1 MSHHLQRLAF
11 LSTHSS
17 PLAMPGTTKAGGM
30 NVYIDALTR
39 RLGRSGRRVDIFT
52 RRDDPALPTVV
63 PLDRNVRVV
72 NISAGPPAPL
82 PPLDVYAVE
91 AEFRAGVQ
99 AFVAQDAEPAGH
111 GAPYDLIHSHYWVSA
126 ITGMALADDWRRPH
140 VAMFHTL
147 GEVKNRARRAEREPA
162 LRIDAERGI
171 VARADRVICAT
182 PHEKSFLVQIY
193 GAHADCV
200 SVVPGGVDVDRFR
213 PADPPHDRAQARR
226 ALGLPAEPTALFV
239 GRLERLK
246 GVDIL
251 VRAAALADVEP
262 PLHLVIVGGDAA
274 DAPERA
280 RLRALAESR
289 RASATASTS
298 STPSIATRWRSTTAP
313 PTSASCP
320 RTTRASASSRSRRW
334 PAARPSSPPASA
346 ACSTPSATARPGTSS
361 RGAAPSPS
369 PSGWKRCS
377 PTTTCAPASPP
388 PPPPRCA
395 SSTGTSSPARSS
407 MCTRTCSSAT
417 RPAPPRATPPDS
429 APAPPMTAIDCQR

>member
-52 RRDDPALPTVV
+52 RRDDPALPAVV

-82 PPLDVYAVE
+82 RPLDVYAVE

-99 AFVAQDAEPAGH
+99 AFVEQDAEPAGH
-111 GAPYDLIHSHYWVSA
+111 GAPYDLIHSHYWISA

-182 PHEKSFLVQIY
+182 PHEQIFLVQIY
-193 GAHADCV
+193 GAHPDCV
-200 SVVPGGVDVDRFR
+200 SVVPGGVDIERFR
-213 PADPPHDRAQARR
+213 PADPPHDRAAARR
-226 ALGLPAEPTALFV
+226 ALNLPAEPTALFV

-280 RLRALAESR
+280 RLRALAVAQGIGERIHFLDAVDRDTLAQYYRAADVCVVPSYYESFGLV
-289 RASATASTS
+289 AVEALACG
-298 STPSIATRWRSTTAP
+298 TPVIATRVGGLQYTVRDGQTGHLISWR
-313 PTSASCP
+313 CP
-320 RTTRASASSRSRRW
+320 EPFAERLEALLANDDLRARF
-334 PAARPSSPPASA
+334 AAA
-346 ACSTPSATARPGTSS
+346 
-361 RGAAPSPS
+361 
-369 PSGWKRCS
+369 
-377 PTTTCAPASPP
+377 APASV
-388 PPPPRCA
+388 RQFDWDVVAGQIVDVYEDLLERHATGAA
-395 SSTGTSSPARSS
+395 SCHAS
-407 MCTRTCSSAT
+407 
-417 RPAPPRATPPDS
+417 
-429 APAPPMTAIDCQR
+429 

>member
-52 RRDDPALPTVV
+52 RRDDPALPAIV

-82 PPLDVYAVE
+82 RPLDVYAVE
-91 AEFRAGVQ
+91 SEFRAGVQ
-99 AFVAQDAEPAGH
+99 AFVEQDAEPAGH
-111 GAPYDLIHSHYWVSA
+111 GAPYDLIHSHYWISA

-213 PADPPHDRAQARR
+213 PADPPDDRAAARR

-280 RLRALAESR
+280 RLRALAEAQGIGAR
-289 RASATASTS
+289 IHFVDAVDRDTLAQYYRAADVCVVPSYYESFGLVAVEALACG
-298 STPSIATRWRSTTAP
+298 TPVIATRVGGLQYTVRDGQTGHLISWR
-313 PTSASCP
+313 CP
-320 RTTRASASSRSRRW
+320 EPFAERLEALLANDDLRARF
-334 PAARPSSPPASA
+334 AAA
-346 ACSTPSATARPGTSS
+346 
-361 RGAAPSPS
+361 
-369 PSGWKRCS
+369 
-377 PTTTCAPASPP
+377 APASV
-388 PPPPRCA
+388 RQFDWDVVAGQIVDVYEDLLERHATGAA
-395 SSTGTSSPARSS
+395 SCHAS
-407 MCTRTCSSAT
+407 
-417 RPAPPRATPPDS
+417 
-429 APAPPMTAIDCQR
+429 